1 MAEPAEFELSTYL
14 PYLINRIGF
23 TIAEAFAAEH
33 LKPEGLTIYMWR
45 VLAVLANTGPQRQVD
60 LSDMTSI
67 DAPTLSRLVGRMVH
81 DGLVTRRRSE
91 TSNREVVVS
100 LTTTGVA
107 AVQRLIPTARAL
119 EKKVTTG
126 LSSKEVATVKQL
138 LARIYGNVA
147 ATD

>member
-81 DGLVTRRRSE
+81 DGLVTRQSIRNEQSRGRRVPHDDWG
-91 TSNREVVVS
+91 RC
-100 LTTTGVA
+100 G
-107 AVQRLIPTARAL
+107 P
-119 EKKVTTG
+119 
-126 LSSKEVATVKQL
+126 
-138 LARIYGNVA
+138 
-147 ATD
+147 ATDPHRPRRWRRR